1 MDSLDSNLEACT
13 TSVGLI
19 LSQDHPWLSGWAHAI
34 DARIMIVVV
43 KLVNDGGGGDARRRD
58 RFDRLQAF

>member
-1 MDSLDSNLEACT
+1 
-13 TSVGLI
+13 
-19 LSQDHPWLSGWAHAI
+19 
-34 DARIMIVVV
+34 MIVVV